1 MIDDNRIKLIAD
13 HYGLDHQCT
22 KLLEEM
28 SELSVAIYSIKKKK
42 EKSVEEIV
50 DEFSN
55 FLEELTDVDI
65 LIEQIKYKLADLND
79 KLNEIREYK
88 LDRQIKRIEGE

>member
-1 MIDDNRIKLIAD
+1 MDERIKKIAD

-65 LIEQIKYKLADLND
+65 LMEQIKYKLTDLND
-79 KLNEIREYK
+79 DLKEIREFK
-88 LDRQIKRIEGE
+88 LNRQIQRIGAEQ